1 MTYED
6 ALFKI
11 HYLHAKAIRIA
22 DSVSW
27 YSMNL
32 KWEMSRDVFNLLK
45 ENLTVYCGYEEMSLK
60 SQFNGFPIEI
70 VEDKTDYIKLFIEV
84 R

>member
-45 ENLTVYCGYEEMSLK
+45 ENMSVYCGYENMSLI
-60 SQFNGFPIEI
+60 SQLAGIPIEI
-70 VEDKTDYIKLFIEV
+70 VKDVVDYIRLFIVV

>member
-11 HYLHAKAIRIA
+11 HYLYAKAIRIA

-27 YSMNL
+27 DSMNL

-45 ENLTVYCGYEEMSLK
+45 ENISVYCGYENMSLI
-60 SQFNGFPIEI
+60 SQLAGIPIEI
-70 VEDKTDYIKLFIEV
+70 VKDEVDYIRLFIEV

>member
-45 ENLTVYCGYEEMSLK
+45 ENMSVYCGYENMSLI
-60 SQFNGFPIEI
+60 SQLAGIPIEI
-70 VEDKTDYIKLFIEV
+70 VKDEVDYIRLFIEV